1 MSTTLQYASFLIR
14 LWCEPCAETAPPAA
28 GWHGE
33 VEHIQSGQH
42 WAFSTM
48 DDLLLFL
55 RRQVR
60 EPEVRDI
67 PDTQSTGTEHEQSF
81 VQP

>member
-14 LWCEPCAETAPPAA
+14 LWREPNADPAPPAA

-42 WAFSTM
+42 WVFSTM

-55 RRQVR
+55 RRQAGH
-60 EPEVRDI
+60 PEVRDM
-67 PDTQSTGTEHEQSF
+67 PDTRATGTEHEQSF
-81 VQP
+81 EQL